1 MTCAKSKSHWLRF
14 RFKAIATRRTSPRVS
29 ANDGRAFHIAIVEA
43 LDGKTVDWLEK
54 LADAEYRTA
63 ADSPG

>member
-1 MTCAKSKSHWLRF
+1 M
-14 RFKAIATRRTSPRVS
+14 S